1 MSFTCRVP
9 LRWVDLDAQRHVNN
23 AVVAD
28 YLQEARVGW
37 LLSGPNAYLLGS
49 STMVVSHQ
57 VEYLAPVLFD
67 PHPVEVRL
75 AVGGVGAARF
85 TLGYTVVQGGRELAR
100 ARSVLC
106 LFDYDAGRPRR
117 MTNAERAWFS
127 GQSEDLEPFAP
138 LGSWQVAERAHCYDF
153 VVRWSDLDP
162 YGHVNNVRVFDF
174 VAEARIRMNPDD
186 DTATRMHVATEQ
198 GLTWMVAR
206 QDVDYSGQI
215 AHRMEPYRVRSAIG
229 RVGRTSV
236 TIVAQV
242 EDPLNDAVLTR
253 TRTVLVCGDASGRPV
268 PLPPDMLAAAERWP
282 AEVSPVS
289 AQRMRARSAQA

>member
-1 MSFTCRVP
+1 MTYTCRVP
-9 LRWVDLDAQRHVNN
+9 LRWVDLDAQGHVNN

-37 LLSGPNAYLLGS
+37 LLSGPNAHLLGS
-49 STMVVSHQ
+49 STMVVSHH

-67 PHPVEVRL
+67 TRPVEVQL
-75 AVGGVGAARF
+75 AVGIVGAARF
-85 TLGYTVVQGGRELAR
+85 ALGYSVVQDGRLLAR
-100 ARSVLC
+100 ARSMLC

-127 GQSEDLEPFAP
+127 AQSQALDPFAS
-138 LGSWQVAERAHCYDF
+138 LGSWRVAERAHTYGF

-174 VAEARIRMNPDD
+174 VAEARIRMGPDGSD
-186 DTATRMHVATEQ
+186 TRMQLAAEQ

-206 QDVDYSGQI
+206 QDVDYLGQI
-215 AHRMEPYRVRSAIG
+215 AHRTEPYQVRSAIG

-242 EDPLNDAVLTR
+242 EDPVDGAVLAR
-253 TRTVLVCGDASGRPV
+253 TNTVLVSGDASGRPV
-268 PLPPDMLAAAERWP
+268 PLPADMLAAAQRWP
-282 AEVSPVS
+282 AEVSSAGAARTLGRPV
-289 AQRMRARSAQA
+289 RE